1 MRILYLCILVVS
13 VLCFTLWYAQCYE
26 DDEFVDPQDMLNYDP
41 ATQTMKKF
49 RNLLDSEPIENDRC
63 TLFLSRFVNILLKN
77 TGISVSGLYTMLIII
92 IL

>member
-1 MRILYLCILVVS
+1 MRILYLCIFVVS
-13 VLCFTLWYAQCYE
+13 VLCLYAQCYD

-49 RNLLDSEPIENDRC
+49 RNKLDSEPIENDRC

-92 IL
+92 IFL